1 MSLNK
6 YNIFSNIRN
15 DQFLPNIV
23 EGDNDSSFNSDENA
37 IINNQI
43 LIPLEPN
50 DFFRSDDN
58 IFDNGNNANNLD
70 QKNYRM
76 KMDNKAKIF
85 FKTRIEIHIPKPFL
99 ENEICILFKK
109 MNIDKETKIKFIS
122 SLNKFSIKKEE
133 IKNKLSLNQNERR
146 KNLDNKINI
155 KDKFKTGRKLKNDI
169 SRRSHNK
176 YSFDNLVDKI
186 KNMINT
192 SLLFFCNKV
201 IKTIYE
207 NNPKIKQI
215 FTDAELPKKISTKK
229 VIKEIDKNFI
239 VNKKKG
245 NEILELLNMTVRD
258 YLCNKISTKYSKI
271 PSQYNQLIINQ
282 LLSDENNK
290 DIFDFLLNNIKIE
303 DYLNIFLHQKEFKDI
318 LNYDRLNNNQK
329 QILKNNNVSICNYL
343 KKIYI
348 KDETYFQCLVILIY
362 NFRRYLMIRERRNR
376 S

>member
-1 MSLNK
+1 MNLNK

-23 EGDNDSSFNSDENA
+23 EGDNDSSFNSDENT

-50 DFFRSDDN
+50 DFIRSDDN
-58 IFDNGNNANNLD
+58 IFDNGNYGNNLD

-85 FKTRIEIHIPKPFL
+85 FKTRIEMLIPKPFL

-133 IKNKLSLNQNERR
+133 IKNKLSLNKNERR

-207 NNPKIKQI
+207 NNTEIKQI
-215 FTDAELPKKISTKK
+215 FTNTDLPKKTPIKK
-229 VIKEIDKNFI
+229 
-239 VNKKKG
+239 
-245 NEILELLNMTVRD
+245 
-258 YLCNKISTKYSKI
+258 
-271 PSQYNQLIINQ
+271 
-282 LLSDENNK
+282 
-290 DIFDFLLNNIKIE
+290 
-303 DYLNIFLHQKEFKDI
+303 
-318 LNYDRLNNNQK
+318 
-329 QILKNNNVSICNYL
+329 
-343 KKIYI
+343 
-348 KDETYFQCLVILIY
+348 LIY
-362 NFRRYLMIRERRNR
+362 NFRRYLMIKERRNR
-376 S
+376 C

>member
-1 MSLNK
+1 
-6 YNIFSNIRN
+6 
-15 DQFLPNIV
+15 
-23 EGDNDSSFNSDENA
+23 
-37 IINNQI
+37 
-43 LIPLEPN
+43 
-50 DFFRSDDN
+50 
-58 IFDNGNNANNLD
+58 
-70 QKNYRM
+70 
-76 KMDNKAKIF
+76 MDK
-85 FKTRIEIHIPKPFL
+85 
-99 ENEICILFKK
+99 
-109 MNIDKETKIKFIS
+109 
-122 SLNKFSIKKEE
+122 
-133 IKNKLSLNQNERR
+133 
-146 KNLDNKINI
+146 KINI
-155 KDKFKTGRKLKNDI
+155 KDKFKTGRKSKNDI
-169 SRRSHNK
+169 FKRSHNK

-207 NNPKIKQI
+207 NNPKTKQI

-271 PSQYNQLIINQ
+271 PSQYNELIINQ

-376 S
+376 M

>member
-15 DQFLPNIV
+15 DQFLSNIV
-23 EGDNDSSFNSDENA
+23 EGDKDSSFNSDENT
-37 IINNQI
+37 IINNQF

-50 DFFRSDDN
+50 DFIRSDDI

-85 FKTRIEIHIPKPFL
+85 FKTRIEINIPKPFL
-99 ENEICILFKK
+99 ENEICVLFKK
-109 MNIDKETKIKFIS
+109 MKIDKETKIKFIS
-122 SLNKFSIKKEE
+122 CLNKFSKKKEE
-133 IKNKLSLNQNERR
+133 IKDKLLLNQNERR
-146 KNLDNKINI
+146 KNLDNKIKI

-207 NNPKIKQI
+207 NNPKTKQI

-271 PSQYNQLIINQ
+271 PSQYNELIINQ

-318 LNYDRLNNNQK
+318 LNYDRLNNSQK

-376 S
+376 I

>member
-85 FKTRIEIHIPKPFL
+85 FKTRIEMLIPKPFL

-109 MNIDKETKIKFIS
+109 MNIGKETKIKFIS
-122 SLNKFSIKKEE
+122 CLNKFSIKKEE
-133 IKNKLSLNQNERR
+133 IEDKLSLNQNERR
-146 KNLDNKINI
+146 KNLDKKINM

-169 SRRSHNK
+169 SKRSHNK

-271 PSQYNQLIINQ
+271 PSQYNELIINQ

-318 LNYDRLNNNQK
+318 LNYDRLNNSQK
-329 QILKNNNVSICNYL
+329 QILKNNNVSICSYL

>member
-1 MSLNK
+1 MNLNK

-23 EGDNDSSFNSDENA
+23 EGDNDSSFNSDENT

-43 LIPLEPN
+43 LIPLEHN
-50 DFFRSDDN
+50 DFIRSDDI
-58 IFDNGNNANNLD
+58 IFDNGNYGNNLD
-70 QKNYRM
+70 QNNYRM
-76 KMDNKAKIF
+76 KMSNKAKIF
-85 FKTRIEIHIPKPFL
+85 FKTRIEMLIPKPFL

-109 MNIDKETKIKFIS
+109 MKIDKETKIKFIS

-133 IKNKLSLNQNERR
+133 IKDKLLLNQNERR

-282 LLSDENNK
+282 LLSDENHK

-318 LNYDRLNNNQK
+318 LNYDRLNNSQK

>member
-85 FKTRIEIHIPKPFL
+85 FKTRIEINIPKPFL

-271 PSQYNQLIINQ
+271 PSQYNELIINQ

-318 LNYDRLNNNQK
+318 LNYDRLNNSQK
-329 QILKNNNVSICNYL
+329 QILKNNNVSICSYL

>member
-85 FKTRIEIHIPKPFL
+85 FKTRIEMLIPKPFL

-329 QILKNNNVSICNYL
+329 QILKNNNVSICSYL

>member
-23 EGDNDSSFNSDENA
+23 EGDNDSSFNSDENT

-43 LIPLEPN
+43 LIPLEHN
-50 DFFRSDDN
+50 DFIRSDDI
-58 IFDNGNNANNLD
+58 IFDNGNYGNNLD
-70 QKNYRM
+70 QNNYRM
-76 KMDNKAKIF
+76 KMSNKAKIF
-85 FKTRIEIHIPKPFL
+85 FKTRIEMLIPKPFL

-109 MNIDKETKIKFIS
+109 MKIDKETKIKFIS

-271 PSQYNQLIINQ
+271 PSQYNELIINQ

-318 LNYDRLNNNQK
+318 LNYERLNNNQK

>member
-23 EGDNDSSFNSDENA
+23 EGDNDSSFNSDENT

-43 LIPLEPN
+43 LIPLEHN
-50 DFFRSDDN
+50 DFIRFDDI
-58 IFDNGNNANNLD
+58 IFDNGNYGNNLD
-70 QKNYRM
+70 QNNYRM
-76 KMDNKAKIF
+76 KMSNKAKIF
-85 FKTRIEIHIPKPFL
+85 FKTRIEMLIPKPFL
-99 ENEICILFKK
+99 ENEICMLFKK
-109 MNIDKETKIKFIS
+109 MKIDKETKIKFIS
-122 SLNKFSIKKEE
+122 CLNKFSKKKEE
-133 IKNKLSLNQNERR
+133 IKDKLLLNQNERR
-146 KNLDNKINI
+146 KNLDNKIKI

-271 PSQYNQLIINQ
+271 PSQYNELIINQ
-282 LLSDENNK
+282 ILSDENHK

>member
-1 MSLNK
+1 MEHN
-6 YNIFSNIRN
+6 NII
-15 DQFLPNIV
+15 
-23 EGDNDSSFNSDENA
+23 
-37 IINNQI
+37 
-43 LIPLEPN
+43 
-50 DFFRSDDN
+50 RSDDN
-58 IFDNGNNANNLD
+58 IFDNGNHGKNLD

-76 KMDNKAKIF
+76 KMSNKAKII
-85 FKTRIEIHIPKPFL
+85 FKTKIEMHIPKPFL
-99 ENEICILFKK
+99 ENEMCILFKK
-109 MNIDKETKIKFIS
+109 MNIGKETKIKFIS
-122 SLNKFSIKKEE
+122 CLNKFSIKKGETE
-133 IKNKLSLNQNERR
+133 DKLSLNQNERR
-146 KNLDNKINI
+146 KNLDKKINM
-155 KDKFKTGRKLKNDI
+155 KDRFKTGRKLKNDI

-207 NNPKIKQI
+207 NNTEIKQI
-215 FTDAELPKKISTKK
+215 FTYTELPKKISTKK

-271 PSQYNQLIINQ
+271 PSQYNELIINQ

-329 QILKNNNVSICNYL
+329 QILKNSNVSICSYL

-362 NFRRYLMIRERRNR
+362 NFRRYLMIKERRNR

>member
-50 DFFRSDDN
+50 DFFRSDDI
-58 IFDNGNNANNLD
+58 IFDNGNYGNNLD
-70 QKNYRM
+70 QNNYRM
-76 KMDNKAKIF
+76 KMSNKAKIF
-85 FKTRIEIHIPKPFL
+85 FKTRIEMLIPKPFL

-109 MNIDKETKIKFIS
+109 MKIDKETKIKFIS

-133 IKNKLSLNQNERR
+133 IKDKLLLNQNERR
-146 KNLDNKINI
+146 KNLDNKIKI

-318 LNYDRLNNNQK
+318 LNYDRLNNSQK
-329 QILKNNNVSICNYL
+329 QILKNNNVSICSYL

>member
-23 EGDNDSSFNSDENA
+23 EGDNDSSFNSDENT

-50 DFFRSDDN
+50 DFIRSDDI
-58 IFDNGNNANNLD
+58 IFDNGNYGNNLD
-70 QKNYRM
+70 QNNYRM
-76 KMDNKAKIF
+76 KMSNKAKIF
-85 FKTRIEIHIPKPFL
+85 FKTRIEMLIPKPFL

-146 KNLDNKINI
+146 KNLDNKIKI

-215 FTDAELPKKISTKK
+215 FTDVELPKKISTKK

-271 PSQYNQLIINQ
+271 PSQYNELIINQ